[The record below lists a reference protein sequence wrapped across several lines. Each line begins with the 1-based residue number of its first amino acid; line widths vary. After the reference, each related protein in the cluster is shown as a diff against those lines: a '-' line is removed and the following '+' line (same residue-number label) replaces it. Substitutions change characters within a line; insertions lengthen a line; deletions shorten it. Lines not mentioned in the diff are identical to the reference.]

1 MRLETK
7 IIKNTF
13 EFDILYMFGYDI
25 LYMLLQSE
33 RP

>member
-1 MRLETK
+1 MRFETK
-7 IIKNTF
+7 NTL